1 MARKFYTCI
10 IVPDASQALHKLRIP
25 ILALY
30 VLASIGV
37 LSFFVAVGLGFHYI
51 GMASRMENLQT
62 LEAENAKLK
71 VDTRQLRLS
80 TSQLSR
86 RIAALEDE
94 ADIITK
100 AMQEDP
106 LLRKLTAKI
115 PSMGGSTG
123 DVPTAE
129 LEGSPTLSVEALNAR
144 LDDLEREMAP
154 LDAGTKYLRSTP
166 SMWPILNGRIGSHY
180 GGRLDPF
187 TRDADVHL
195 GVDIVAPKGTPI
207 KATADGIV
215 RFSARQSE
223 YGNLI
228 VLEHP
233 NGFSTRY
240 GHLYAFNVTQGQTV
254 HKDDVIGYVG
264 MTGRSTGPHLHYEV
278 RLNDKAV
285 NPRPY
290 LR

>member
-25 ILALY
+25 MQALY
-30 VLASIGV
+30 VLAAIGA

-51 GMASRMENLQT
+51 GMASRMSNLKS

-71 VDTRQLRLS
+71 VDTRQLLLS

-94 ADIITK
+94 ADIIHK

-106 LLRKLTAKI
+106 LLRKLTSKI
-115 PSMGGSTG
+115 PSMGGSTTN
-123 DVPTAE
+123 VPTAD
-129 LEGSPTLSVEALNAR
+129 LESSAMGSLEALNAR
-144 LDDLEREMAP
+144 LDDLERELAP

-166 SMWPILNGRIGSHY
+166 SMWPLNGPIASHY

-187 TRDADVHL
+187 TQDADVHL
-195 GVDIVAPKGTPI
+195 GIDIVAPKGTPI
-207 KATADGIV
+207 KATADGVV
-215 RFSARQSE
+215 RISARQSE

-240 GHLYAFNVTQGQTV
+240 GHLFAFKVMPGQTV
-254 HKDDVIGYVG
+254 HKNDVIGYVG
-264 MTGRSTGPHLHYEV
+264 MTGRATGPHLHYEV

>member
-25 ILALY
+25 IQALY
-30 VLASIGV
+30 VLAAIGV
-37 LSFFVAVGLGFHYI
+37 LSFFVAIGLGFHYI
-51 GMASRMENLQT
+51 GMASRMANLKSI
-62 LEAENAKLK
+62 EAENAKLK
-71 VDTRQLRLS
+71 VDTRQLLLS

-115 PSMGGSTG
+115 SPMGGSTG
-123 DVPTAE
+123 NVPTAD
-129 LEGSPTLSVEALNAR
+129 LAASSTGLEALNGR
-144 LDDLEREMAP
+144 LDDLERELAP

-166 SMWPILNGRIGSHY
+166 SMWPLNGPIASHY

-187 TRDADVHL
+187 TRDADIHL
-195 GVDIVAPKGTPI
+195 GIDIVAPKGTPV

-240 GHLYAFNVTQGQTV
+240 GHLFQFKVMQGQTV

-264 MTGRSTGPHLHYEV
+264 MTGRATGPHLHYEV

-285 NPRPY
+285 NPSTY

>member
-1 MARKFYTCI
+1 MARRFYTCI

-25 ILALY
+25 TRALY
-30 VLASIGV
+30 VLASIGL
-37 LSFFVAVGLGFHYI
+37 LSFFVAVGLGFHYV
-51 GMASRMENLQT
+51 GMASRMEHLQSI
-62 LEAENAKLK
+62 EAENAKLN
-71 VDTRQLRLS
+71 VNTRQLLVA

-94 ADIITK
+94 ADIIAK

-106 LLRKLTAKI
+106 LLRKVASKI
-115 PSMGGSTG
+115 PSMGGSTTN
-123 DVPTAE
+123 VPTAD
-129 LEGSPTLSVEALNAR
+129 LEGTAPASLEALNGR
-144 LDDLEREMAP
+144 LDDLQRELGP

-166 SMWPILNGRIGSHY
+166 SMWPLIGAIASHY

-187 TRDADVHL
+187 TGEADVHL
-195 GVDIVAPKGTPI
+195 GVDIAAPKGTPI
-207 KATADGIV
+207 RATADGVV

-233 NGFSTRY
+233 RGFSTRY
-240 GHLYAFNVTQGQTV
+240 GHLSAYNVSSGQTV
-254 HKDDVIGYVG
+254 HKNDVIGYVG
-264 MTGRSTGPHLHYEV
+264 MTGRATAPHLHYEV